1 MIKFNN
7 LNQETPY
14 QLLKEKYDEAL
25 NAGQR
30 GIEAI
35 SISSYNKEIGEVDSR
50 YVNLKF
56 ISNDEFI
63 FFSNY
68 NSPKASS
75 FNSSNQIA
83 ALLYWPIIN
92 TQIRMKAIIKRTSN
106 EYNQKYFFD
115 RSEEKNALAIS
126 SNQSKPIDSYNQ
138 VKENYDK
145 SLKNDDLKKCPE
157 FWGGY
162 SFTPYYFEFWE
173 GHKSRINKRD
183 VFDKNDGIWKHSFLQ
198 P

>member
-14 QLLKEKYDEAL
+14 QLLKEKYDEAVD
-25 NAGQR
+25 AGQK

-35 SISSYNKEIGEVDSR
+35 SISSFNKEVNEVDSR

-56 ISNDEFI
+56 INNDEFI

-68 NSPKASS
+68 ESPKAAA
-75 FNSSNQIA
+75 FNSHNQIV
-83 ALLYWPIIN
+83 ALIYWSSIN
-92 TQIRMKAIIKRTSN
+92 VQIRIKAKIKKTSDEFN
-106 EYNQKYFFD
+106 KKYFFD

-126 SNQSKPIDSYNQ
+126 SNQSKEIVSYNQ
-138 VKENYDK
+138 VKENYNK
-145 SLKNDDLKKCPE
+145 SLKNDDLRKCPE
-157 FWGGY
+157 YWGGY
-162 SFTPYYFEFWE
+162 SFIPYYFEFWE
-173 GHKSRINKRD
+173 GHESRINKREI
-183 VFDKNDGIWKHSFLQ
+183 FKKNDGVWKQSFLQ

>member
-7 LNQETPY
+7 LNQDIPY
-14 QLLKEKYDEAL
+14 QLLKEKYDEAVD
-25 NAGQR
+25 AGQK

-35 SISSYNKEIGEVDSR
+35 SISSFNKDINEVDSR

-56 ISNDEFI
+56 INKDEFI

-68 NSPKASS
+68 DSPKAAA
-75 FNSSNQIA
+75 FNSHNQIA
-83 ALLYWPIIN
+83 ALIYWSSIN
-92 TQIRMKAIIKRTSN
+92 VQIRMKAKVKKTSK
-106 EYNQKYFFD
+106 EFNQKYFFD

-126 SNQSKPIDSYNQ
+126 SNQSNEIVSYNQ
-138 VKENYDK
+138 VKENYNK
-145 SLKNDDLKKCPE
+145 SLNNDDLRKCPE
-157 FWGGY
+157 YWGGY

-173 GHKSRINKRD
+173 GHESRINKRE
-183 VFDKNDGIWKHSFLQ
+183 VFQKIDGVWKQSILQ